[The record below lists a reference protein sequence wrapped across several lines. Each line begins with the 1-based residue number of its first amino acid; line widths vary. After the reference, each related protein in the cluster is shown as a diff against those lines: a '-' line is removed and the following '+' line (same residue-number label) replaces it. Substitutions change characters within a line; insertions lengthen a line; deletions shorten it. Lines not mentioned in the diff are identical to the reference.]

1 MHIFFAADNR
11 SRLCTKTILL
21 NIQKVISMKK
31 KQVEL
36 TQEQCQEIIDQMTTR
51 SFYRSDKGNSSDMEN
66 LQTMESVGSS
76 IDDILPEPLPSVAK
90 QAQTEAASSVAEVA
104 KEISPIVNAEE
115 QPPTPP
121 IQRRVSSKQRKLSL
135 EEYRNTFMRPYKIE
149 DRKPVF
155 ISGKL
160 RKMLDKFACKI
171 GEDRM
176 SMSGLLENIVRHHI
190 ELYSEDFE
198 HWKGM

>member
-1 MHIFFAADNR
+1 
-11 SRLCTKTILL
+11 
-21 NIQKVISMKK
+21 MKK
-31 KQVEL
+31 KEIKISNEEMMEL
-36 TQEQCQEIIDQMTTR
+36 MGLKRTSNSDDD
-51 SFYRSDKGNSSDMEN
+51 SDK
-66 LQTMESVGSS
+66 TA
-76 IDDILPEPLPSVAK
+76 IDLAIEKYSKEELAAKETEQPDEPTTDEDTPSV
-90 QAQTEAASSVAEVA
+90 EV
-104 KEISPIVNAEE
+104 EQ
-115 QPPTPP
+115 QPPTPT

-135 EEYRNTFMRPYKIE
+135 EEYRSTFMRPYKIE

-190 ELYSEDFE
+190 ELYAEDFE

>member
-1 MHIFFAADNR
+1 M
-11 SRLCTKTILL
+11 S
-21 NIQKVISMKK
+21 K
-31 KQVEL
+31 KQTLSKTELQEMTGLDFSEQNSQVE
-36 TQEQCQEIIDQMTTR
+36 
-51 SFYRSDKGNSSDMEN
+51 
-66 LQTMESVGSS
+66 ESRKKS
-76 IDDILPEPLPSVAK
+76 IDVALENFSVENIKPLPLPSVAE
-90 QAQTEAASSVAEVA
+90 QAQTEAMPSVAEVA
-104 KEISPIVNAEE
+104 DEVPPTNVVEQ
-115 QPPTPP
+115 QPPTPSV
-121 IQRRVSSKQRKLSL
+121 QRRVSSKQRKLLL

-190 ELYSEDFE
+190 ELYADDFE

>member
-1 MHIFFAADNR
+1 
-11 SRLCTKTILL
+11 
-21 NIQKVISMKK
+21 MKK

-51 SFYRSDKGNSSDMEN
+51 SFYKSGTGKAHNAEE
-66 LQTMESVGSS
+66 LQTEDSLESS
-76 IDDILPEPLPSVAK
+76 IDDILPEPLPTVAK
-90 QAQTEAASSVAEVA
+90 QAQTEAVPSVAEVTDEA
-104 KEISPIVNAEE
+104 LPTNVVEE

-160 RKMLDKFACKI
+160 RKMLDKVACKI
-171 GEDRM
+171 SEDRM

-190 ELYSEDFE
+190 ELYADDFE

>member
-1 MHIFFAADNR
+1 M
-11 SRLCTKTILL
+11 S
-21 NIQKVISMKK
+21 K
-31 KQVEL
+31 KQTLSKTEL
-36 TQEQCQEIIDQMTTR
+36 QEMTGLDF
-51 SFYRSDKGNSSDMEN
+51 SEQNSQIE
-66 LQTMESVGSS
+66 ESRKKS
-76 IDDILPEPLPSVAK
+76 IDAALEDFSIENIKPLPLPSVTE
-90 QAQTEAASSVAEVA
+90 QAQTEAEPPV
-104 KEISPIVNAEE
+104 AEE
-115 QPPTPP
+115 QPSAPP

-190 ELYSEDFE
+190 ELYSDDFE

>member
-1 MHIFFAADNR
+1 M
-11 SRLCTKTILL
+11 S
-21 NIQKVISMKK
+21 K
-31 KQVEL
+31 KQTLSKAELQEMTGLDFSEQNSQVE
-36 TQEQCQEIIDQMTTR
+36 
-51 SFYRSDKGNSSDMEN
+51 EN
-66 LQTMESVGSS
+66 RKKS
-76 IDDILPEPLPSVAK
+76 IDAALENFSIENIKPLPLPSVTE
-90 QAQTEAASSVAEVA
+90 QAQTEAVSSVAEVID
-104 KEISPIVNAEE
+104 EVPPTNVAEE
-115 QPPTPP
+115 QPPTPI

>member
-1 MHIFFAADNR
+1 M
-11 SRLCTKTILL
+11 S
-21 NIQKVISMKK
+21 K
-31 KQVEL
+31 KQTLSKTEL
-36 TQEQCQEIIDQMTTR
+36 QEMTGLDF
-51 SFYRSDKGNSSDMEN
+51 SEQN
-66 LQTMESVGSS
+66 LQVEESRMLEVDATFEKILGEES
-76 IDDILPEPLPSVAK
+76 ISESLPQMAEQV
-90 QAQTEAASSVAEVA
+90 QTEVVHSVAEVTD
-104 KEISPIVNAEE
+104 EVPPTNVAEE
-115 QPPTPP
+115 QPPAPT

-190 ELYSEDFE
+190 ELYADDFE

>member
-1 MHIFFAADNR
+1 M
-11 SRLCTKTILL
+11 S
-21 NIQKVISMKK
+21 K
-31 KQVEL
+31 KQTLSKTEL
-36 TQEQCQEIIDQMTTR
+36 QEMTGLDFSEQNSQIEESRKKGIDAALEDF
-51 SFYRSDKGNSSDMEN
+51 SIEN
-66 LQTMESVGSS
+66 IKPL
-76 IDDILPEPLPSVAK
+76 PLPSVAE
-90 QAQTEAASSVAEVA
+90 QAQTEVVPSVAEVA
-104 KEISPIVNAEE
+104 TEISPIVNAEQ

-190 ELYSEDFE
+190 ELYAEDFE

>member
-1 MHIFFAADNR
+1 
-11 SRLCTKTILL
+11 
-21 NIQKVISMKK
+21 MKK

-36 TQEQCQEIIDQMTTR
+36 TQEQCQEIIDQMTAR
-51 SFYRSDKGNSSDMEN
+51 SFYKSGTGKVHNADE
-66 LQTMESVGSS
+66 LQTEESVGLS

-90 QAQTEAASSVAEVA
+90 QAQTEAASSVIEETDEVLPTNVV
-104 KEISPIVNAEE
+104 EQ
-115 QPPTPP
+115 QPPTPT

-135 EEYRNTFMRPYKIE
+135 EEYRSTFMRPYKIE

-198 HWKGM
+198 NWKGM

>member
-1 MHIFFAADNR
+1 
-11 SRLCTKTILL
+11 
-21 NIQKVISMKK
+21 MKK
-31 KQVEL
+31 KEIKISNEEMMEL
-36 TQEQCQEIIDQMTTR
+36 MGLKRTSNSDDD
-51 SFYRSDKGNSSDMEN
+51 SDK
-66 LQTMESVGSS
+66 TA
-76 IDDILPEPLPSVAK
+76 IDLAIEKYSKEELAAK
-90 QAQTEAASSVAEVA
+90 EVEQPDKPATDEVA
-104 KEISPIVNAEE
+104 LNNSEGVTEVVVEE
-115 QPPTPP
+115 QPSTPP

>member
-51 SFYRSDKGNSSDMEN
+51 SFYGSDKGNSSDMEN
-66 LQTMESVGSS
+66 LQTMEPVGSS

-90 QAQTEAASSVAEVA
+90 QAQTEAVPSVTEVTD
-104 KEISPIVNAEE
+104 EVPSTNVVEQ

-190 ELYSEDFE
+190 ELYADDFE

>member
-1 MHIFFAADNR
+1 MSKKEI
-11 SRLCTKTILL
+11 K
-21 NIQKVISMKK
+21 ISNEEMM
-31 KQVEL
+31 EL
-36 TQEQCQEIIDQMTTR
+36 MGLKRTSD
-51 SFYRSDKGNSSDMEN
+51 SNDDSDKTAIE
-66 LQTMESVGSS
+66 L
-76 IDDILPEPLPSVAK
+76 A
-90 QAQTEAASSVAEVA
+90 A
-104 KEISPIVNAEE
+104 KEAGLSAEPTTDGVTSDDTEDPPKVDNAEE
-115 QPPTPP
+115 QPPAPI

-190 ELYSEDFE
+190 ELYADDFE

>member
-1 MHIFFAADNR
+1 MPVEDNK
-11 SRLCTKTILL
+11 SESIPL
-21 NIQKVISMKK
+21 VAE
-31 KQVEL
+31 QV
-36 TQEQCQEIIDQMTTR
+36 
-51 SFYRSDKGNSSDMEN
+51 
-66 LQTMESVGSS
+66 
-76 IDDILPEPLPSVAK
+76 
-90 QAQTEAASSVAEVA
+90 QTEAE
-104 KEISPIVNAEE
+104 PPFAEE
-115 QPPTPP
+115 QPSAPT

>member
-51 SFYRSDKGNSSDMEN
+51 SFYKSGTGKVHNADE
-66 LQTMESVGSS
+66 LQTEEYVESS

-104 KEISPIVNAEE
+104 TEISPIVNAEE
-115 QPPTPP
+115 QPPTSP

-135 EEYRNTFMRPYKIE
+135 EEYRKPLCDPTRLKTVSRYSLVASCERCLISSPAKLVRIE
-149 DRKPVF
+149 
-155 ISGKL
+155 
-160 RKMLDKFACKI
+160 
-171 GEDRM
+171 
-176 SMSGLLENIVRHHI
+176 
-190 ELYSEDFE
+190 
-198 HWKGM
+198 

>member
-1 MHIFFAADNR
+1 M
-11 SRLCTKTILL
+11 S
-21 NIQKVISMKK
+21 K
-31 KQVEL
+31 KQTLSKTELQEMTGLDFSEQNSQVE
-36 TQEQCQEIIDQMTTR
+36 
-51 SFYRSDKGNSSDMEN
+51 
-66 LQTMESVGSS
+66 ESRKKS
-76 IDDILPEPLPSVAK
+76 IDAALEDFSIENIKPLPLPSVAE
-90 QAQTEAASSVAEVA
+90 QAQTEAVPSVTEETDEVL
-104 KEISPIVNAEE
+104 PTNVVE
-115 QPPTPP
+115 QQPSAPT

-135 EEYRNTFMRPYKIE
+135 EEYRSTFMRPYKIE

-155 ISGKL
+155 ISSKL

>member
-1 MHIFFAADNR
+1 
-11 SRLCTKTILL
+11 
-21 NIQKVISMKK
+21 MKK

-36 TQEQCQEIIDQMTTR
+36 TQEQCQEIIDQMTAR
-51 SFYRSDKGNSSDMEN
+51 SFYKSGTGKVHNADE
-66 LQTMESVGSS
+66 LQTEESVGLS

-90 QAQTEAASSVAEVA
+90 QAQTEAVPSVTEMTDEV
-104 KEISPIVNAEE
+104 PPTNVVEE
-115 QPPTPP
+115 QPSAPP

-190 ELYSEDFE
+190 DLYSEDFE
-198 HWKGM
+198 HWKWM

>member
-1 MHIFFAADNR
+1 M
-11 SRLCTKTILL
+11 S
-21 NIQKVISMKK
+21 K
-31 KQVEL
+31 KQTLSKAELQEMTGLDFPEQNSQVE
-36 TQEQCQEIIDQMTTR
+36 
-51 SFYRSDKGNSSDMEN
+51 
-66 LQTMESVGSS
+66 ESRQKS
-76 IDDILPEPLPSVAK
+76 IDAALENFSIENIKPLPLPSVAE
-90 QAQTEAASSVAEVA
+90 QAQTEAVPSVAEVTD
-104 KEISPIVNAEE
+104 EVPSTNIVE
-115 QPPTPP
+115 QQSPTPT
-121 IQRRVSSKQRKLSL
+121 IQRWVFNKQRKLSL

-160 RKMLDKFACKI
+160 RKTLDKFACKI

-190 ELYSEDFE
+190 ELYAEDFE

>member
-76 IDDILPEPLPSVAK
+76 IDDILPEPLPSAVK
-90 QAQTEAASSVAEVA
+90 QIQTETV
-104 KEISPIVNAEE
+104 SPISEETDELLPTNVVEE

-135 EEYRNTFMRPYKIE
+135 EEYRNIFMRPYKIE

-176 SMSGLLENIVRHHI
+176 SMSGLLENIARHHI

>member
-1 MHIFFAADNR
+1 
-11 SRLCTKTILL
+11 
-21 NIQKVISMKK
+21 MKK

-51 SFYRSDKGNSSDMEN
+51 SFYKSGTGKVHNADE
-66 LQTMESVGSS
+66 LQTEESVESS
-76 IDDILPEPLPSVAK
+76 IDDILPDPVPSVAK
-90 QAQTEAASSVAEVA
+90 QAQTEAVLSVTEVTD
-104 KEISPIVNAEE
+104 ETPPTNMVEQ
-115 QPPTPP
+115 QPPTPT

>member
-1 MHIFFAADNR
+1 M
-11 SRLCTKTILL
+11 
-21 NIQKVISMKK
+21 
-31 KQVEL
+31 

-76 IDDILPEPLPSVAK
+76 IDDILPEPLPSAAK
-90 QAQTEAASSVAEVA
+90 LIQTETV
-104 KEISPIVNAEE
+104 SPIPEE
-115 QPPTPP
+115 TDEVLPINVVEQQPLIPP
-121 IQRRVSSKQRKLSL
+121 IHRRVSSKQRKLSL

>member
-1 MHIFFAADNR
+1 MSKKEI
-11 SRLCTKTILL
+11 K
-21 NIQKVISMKK
+21 ISNEEMM
-31 KQVEL
+31 EL
-36 TQEQCQEIIDQMTTR
+36 MGLKRTPD
-51 SFYRSDKGNSSDMEN
+51 SKDDSDKTAIE
-66 LQTMESVGSS
+66 L
-76 IDDILPEPLPSVAK
+76 
-90 QAQTEAASSVAEVA
+90 VA
-104 KEISPIVNAEE
+104 KESELSAKPTTDVVTPENTEELPKVNNAEE
-115 QPPTPP
+115 QPPAPN

-190 ELYSEDFE
+190 ELYAEDFE

>member
-1 MHIFFAADNR
+1 MHIFFATDNR
-11 SRLCTKTILL
+11 SKLCTKTIVLTFKT
-21 NIQKVISMKK
+21 IQKMSK
-31 KQVEL
+31 KQTLSKTELQEMTGLDFSEQNSQVE
-36 TQEQCQEIIDQMTTR
+36 ESRKKSIDAALEDF
-51 SFYRSDKGNSSDMEN
+51 SIEN
-66 LQTMESVGSS
+66 LTP
-76 IDDILPEPLPSVAK
+76 LHLPSVAE
-90 QAQTEAASSVAEVA
+90 QAQTEAVPSVAEVTD
-104 KEISPIVNAEE
+104 EVPPTNIVEQ

-176 SMSGLLENIVRHHI
+176 SMSGLLENIVLHHI

>member
-1 MHIFFAADNR
+1 M
-11 SRLCTKTILL
+11 S
-21 NIQKVISMKK
+21 K
-31 KQVEL
+31 KQTLSKTEL
-36 TQEQCQEIIDQMTTR
+36 QEMTGLDF
-51 SFYRSDKGNSSDMEN
+51 SEQNSQIE
-66 LQTMESVGSS
+66 ESRKKS
-76 IDDILPEPLPSVAK
+76 IDAALEDFSIENIKPLPLLSVAE

-104 KEISPIVNAEE
+104 TEISPIVNAEE
-115 QPPTPP
+115 QPPTSP

-155 ISGKL
+155 NSGKL

>member
-1 MHIFFAADNR
+1 M
-11 SRLCTKTILL
+11 S
-21 NIQKVISMKK
+21 K
-31 KQVEL
+31 KQTLSKTEL
-36 TQEQCQEIIDQMTTR
+36 QEMTGLDFSEQNSQIEESRKKGIDAALEDF
-51 SFYRSDKGNSSDMEN
+51 SIEN
-66 LQTMESVGSS
+66 IKPL
-76 IDDILPEPLPSVAK
+76 PLPSVAE
-90 QAQTEAASSVAEVA
+90 QAQTEVVPSVAEVA
-104 KEISPIVNAEE
+104 TEISPIVNAEQ

>member
-1 MHIFFAADNR
+1 MHIFFAADKR

-76 IDDILPEPLPSVAK
+76 IDDILPEPLPSAVK
-90 QAQTEAASSVAEVA
+90 HIQTDTV
-104 KEISPIVNAEE
+104 SPISEE
-115 QPPTPP
+115 TDEVLPTNVVEQQPPTPP

>member
-1 MHIFFAADNR
+1 M
-11 SRLCTKTILL
+11 S
-21 NIQKVISMKK
+21 K
-31 KQVEL
+31 KQTLSKTELQEMTGLDFSEQNSQVE
-36 TQEQCQEIIDQMTTR
+36 
-51 SFYRSDKGNSSDMEN
+51 
-66 LQTMESVGSS
+66 ESRKKS
-76 IDDILPEPLPSVAK
+76 IDTALEDFSIENIKPLPLPSVAK
-90 QAQTEAASSVAEVA
+90 QAQTEAASSVAGVTDDVPPTNVVEGH
-104 KEISPIVNAEE
+104 
-115 QPPTPP
+115 PPTPP

-190 ELYSEDFE
+190 ELYADDFE

>member
-1 MHIFFAADNR
+1 
-11 SRLCTKTILL
+11 
-21 NIQKVISMKK
+21 MKK
-31 KQVEL
+31 KEIKISNEEMMEL
-36 TQEQCQEIIDQMTTR
+36 MGLKRTSNSDDDTDKTAIDLAIEKY
-51 SFYRSDKGNSSDMEN
+51 SKEELS
-66 LQTMESVGSS
+66 
-76 IDDILPEPLPSVAK
+76 
-90 QAQTEAASSVAEVA
+90 A
-104 KEISPIVNAEE
+104 KETEQPDAPTTDKDTPNDTEDSTKVVEVEE
-115 QPPTPP
+115 QPSAPP

-176 SMSGLLENIVRHHI
+176 SMSG
-190 ELYSEDFE
+190 
-198 HWKGM
+198 

>member
-1 MHIFFAADNR
+1 MHKDHM
-11 SRLCTKTILL
+11 L

-104 KEISPIVNAEE
+104 TEISPIVNAEE
-115 QPPTPP
+115 QPPTSP

>member
-1 MHIFFAADNR
+1 M
-11 SRLCTKTILL
+11 S
-21 NIQKVISMKK
+21 K
-31 KQVEL
+31 KQTLSKAELQEMTGLDFSEQNSQVE
-36 TQEQCQEIIDQMTTR
+36 
-51 SFYRSDKGNSSDMEN
+51 EN
-66 LQTMESVGSS
+66 RKKS
-76 IDDILPEPLPSVAK
+76 IDAALENFSIENIKPLPLPSVTE
-90 QAQTEAASSVAEVA
+90 QAQTETESSVAEVID
-104 KEISPIVNAEE
+104 EVPPTNVAEE
-115 QPPTPP
+115 QPPTPI
-121 IQRRVSSKQRKLSL
+121 IQRRVSGKQRKLSL

-160 RKMLDKFACKI
+160 RKTLDKFACKI

-190 ELYSEDFE
+190 ELYAEDFE

>member
-1 MHIFFAADNR
+1 MHIFFAVDNR

-36 TQEQCQEIIDQMTTR
+36 TQEQCQEIIDQMTAR
-51 SFYRSDKGNSSDMEN
+51 SFYKSGTGNAHNAEE
-66 LQTMESVGSS
+66 LQTEESVGAS
-76 IDDILPEPLPSVAK
+76 IDDILPEPLPSAVK
-90 QAQTEAASSVAEVA
+90 QIQTETVSPTSEETDEVGDTNVV
-104 KEISPIVNAEE
+104 EQ
-115 QPPTPP
+115 QPPTPI

-190 ELYSEDFE
+190 ELYAEDFE
-198 HWKGM
+198 RWKGM

>member
-1 MHIFFAADNR
+1 M
-11 SRLCTKTILL
+11 S
-21 NIQKVISMKK
+21 K
-31 KQVEL
+31 KQTLSKAELQEMTGLDFSEQNSQVE
-36 TQEQCQEIIDQMTTR
+36 
-51 SFYRSDKGNSSDMEN
+51 
-66 LQTMESVGSS
+66 ESRQKS
-76 IDDILPEPLPSVAK
+76 IDVALENFSIENIKPLPLPSVAE
-90 QAQTEAASSVAEVA
+90 QAQTEAAPSVAEVID
-104 KEISPIVNAEE
+104 EI
-115 QPPTPP
+115 PPTNVVEQQPSAPP

>member
-1 MHIFFAADNR
+1 M
-11 SRLCTKTILL
+11 S
-21 NIQKVISMKK
+21 K
-31 KQVEL
+31 KQTLSKTEL
-36 TQEQCQEIIDQMTTR
+36 QEMTGLDF
-51 SFYRSDKGNSSDMEN
+51 SEHNSQIE
-66 LQTMESVGSS
+66 ESRKKS
-76 IDDILPEPLPSVAK
+76 IDAALEDFSIENIKPLPLPSVAE
-90 QAQTEAASSVAEVA
+90 QAQTEAASSVAEVPT
-104 KEISPIVNAEE
+104 EISPIVNAEE
-115 QPPTPP
+115 QPSAPL

-176 SMSGLLENIVRHHI
+176 SISGLLENIVRHHI

>member
-1 MHIFFAADNR
+1 
-11 SRLCTKTILL
+11 
-21 NIQKVISMKK
+21 MKK
-31 KQVEL
+31 KEIKISNEEMMEL
-36 TQEQCQEIIDQMTTR
+36 MGLKRTSNSDDN
-51 SFYRSDKGNSSDMEN
+51 SDK
-66 LQTMESVGSS
+66 TA
-76 IDDILPEPLPSVAK
+76 IDLAIEKYSK
-90 QAQTEAASSVAEVA
+90 EALAA
-104 KEISPIVNAEE
+104 KETEQPDEPTTDEDTPSDSEE
-115 QPPTPP
+115 STKVVEIKELPPTPP